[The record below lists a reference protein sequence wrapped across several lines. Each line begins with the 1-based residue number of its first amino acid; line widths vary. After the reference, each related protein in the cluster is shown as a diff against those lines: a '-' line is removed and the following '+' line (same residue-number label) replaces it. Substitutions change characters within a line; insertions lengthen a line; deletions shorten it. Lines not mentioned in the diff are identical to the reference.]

1 MNWLDPALA
10 HLDAGTPAMWVVLA
24 TARGSSPR
32 DAGAAAVV
40 TATDFA
46 GTLGGGTLEYRAIEL
61 ARTLLGGGTAGAH
74 LRVPLGPSLGQC
86 CGGLVTLA
94 FKRLQAQDRCWLE
107 RLQSQRAQPAPLT
120 LGLALPPPQPIEAAE
135 QGRAGPATIVIDPPE
150 PAVTLTLRG
159 AVLPVVLFGAGHV
172 GRALVQALAP
182 LPVAVNWV
190 DERAHEFP
198 AAVPSNVRVEI
209 TDTPLAEVAAAVPS
223 NVRVEITDTPLA
235 EVAAA
240 APGSAFVVATHLHSL
255 DEALAEA
262 ILRRG
267 DAAWLGVIG
276 SASKRQRFER
286 RLGARGLSAQ
296 ALQQMQMPM
305 GAVSSKEP
313 EVIAA
318 SVAAELMRVRA
329 ARAACRPPAGSTYD
343 PAPRSD
349 NPATPPRA
357 PWTSSGPTFSTG

>member
-1 MNWLDPALA
+1 VPA
-10 HLDAGTPAMWVVLA
+10 
-24 TARGSSPR
+24 
-32 DAGAAAVV
+32 
-40 TATDFA
+40 
-46 GTLGGGTLEYRAIEL
+46 
-61 ARTLLGGGTAGAH
+61 
-74 LRVPLGPSLGQC
+74 
-86 CGGLVTLA
+86 
-94 FKRLQAQDRCWLE
+94 
-107 RLQSQRAQPAPLT
+107 
-120 LGLALPPPQPIEAAE
+120 
-135 QGRAGPATIVIDPPE
+135 
-150 PAVTLTLRG
+150 
-159 AVLPVVLFGAGHV
+159 
-172 GRALVQALAP
+172 
-182 LPVAVNWV
+182 
-190 DERAHEFP
+190 
-198 AAVPSNVRVEI
+198 
-209 TDTPLAEVAAAVPS
+209 

>member
-32 DAGAAAVV
+32 DAGAAVVV

-94 FKRLQAQDRCWLE
+94 FKRLQAQDRRWLE

-135 QGRAGPATIVIDPPE
+135 QGRAGPATIAATIAIDPPE
-150 PAVTLTLRG
+150 PAFTLTLRG
-159 AVLPVVLFGAGHV
+159 TVLPVVLFGAGHV

-182 LPVAVNWV
+182 LPVAVHWV
-190 DERAHEFP
+190 DQRAHEFP
-198 AAVPSNVRVEI
+198 AAVP
-209 TDTPLAEVAAAVPS
+209 A

>member
-1 MNWLDPALA
+1 MNWLAPALA

-32 DAGAAAVV
+32 DAGAAVVV

-61 ARTLLGGGTAGAH
+61 ARTLLARGTEGAH

-94 FKRLQAQDRCWLE
+94 FKRLHAQDRRWLE
-107 RLQSQRAQPAPLT
+107 RLQSQQAQPAPLT
-120 LGLALPPPQPIEAAE
+120 LGLTLPPPRPIEAAE
-135 QGRAGPATIVIDPPE
+135 HGPSGTATVAGTIAIDPPT
-150 PAVTLTLRG
+150 PSFTLTLRG
-159 AVLPVVLFGAGHV
+159 AVLPVLLFGAGHV

-182 LPVAVNWV
+182 LPVAVTWI
-190 DERAHEFP
+190 DERAREFP
-198 AAVPSNVRVEI
+198 AVVPANVRVEI
-209 TDTPLAEVAAAVPS
+209 TDAPLAEA
-223 NVRVEITDTPLA
+223 
-235 EVAAA
+235 AAA

-262 ILRRG
+262 ALRRG

-276 SASKRQRFER
+276 SAAKRQRFER
-286 RLGARGLSAQ
+286 RLGARGLPAQ

-329 ARAACRPPAGSTYD
+329 ARAARRPAASSTHD
-343 PAPRSD
+343 PALRSE
-349 NPATPPRA
+349 NPATDPRA
-357 PWTSSGPTFSTG
+357 PWTSSGPTSSTG